1 MPWPNAI
8 NLQDPPSRD
17 DFLSHFWFRRF
28 LVDGFSVA
36 HGVSWG
42 VLQSCGIPKSTWVS
56 ILNCL
61 RWMIWEY
68 SPILGNLHMR
78 DWDHCKVSTFHCVL
92 NARMR
97 CIWIFHVN
105 RRLLEDVG
113 TNYTT
118 VLYIWI
124 WLNMVDYSPTPL
136 FRLESDCEISQL
148 IFLLFLFFCCNAMH
162 KICVYIYIYTC
173 VPGILVAHHMP
184 IVSGAA
190 PNSINLSLDLA
201 PWGSWTATLT
211 FQVLSESWSGGLG
224 WLPSYNLT

>member
-105 RRLLEDVG
+105 RRRLEDCRHQLHHGFVH
-113 TNYTT
+113 
-118 VLYIWI
+118 
-124 WLNMVDYSPTPL
+124 LNMIEYGWL
-136 FRLESDCEISQL
+136 FAYTVVSAWEWLRNIPIDILVIP
-148 IFLLFLFFCCNAMH
+148 IFLL
-162 KICVYIYIYTC
+162 
-173 VPGILVAHHMP
+173 
-184 IVSGAA
+184 
-190 PNSINLSLDLA
+190 
-201 PWGSWTATLT
+201 
-211 FQVLSESWSGGLG
+211 
-224 WLPSYNLT
+224 

>member
-92 NARMR
+92 KCPHALYMDFPCQSAAVGR
-97 CIWIFHVN
+97 CRHQLHHGFVH
-105 RRLLEDVG
+105 
-113 TNYTT
+113 
-118 VLYIWI
+118 
-124 WLNMVDYSPTPL
+124 LNMIEYGWL
-136 FRLESDCEISQL
+136 FAYTVVSAWEWLRNIPIDILVIP
-148 IFLLFLFFCCNAMH
+148 IFLL
-162 KICVYIYIYTC
+162 
-173 VPGILVAHHMP
+173 
-184 IVSGAA
+184 
-190 PNSINLSLDLA
+190 
-201 PWGSWTATLT
+201 
-211 FQVLSESWSGGLG
+211 
-224 WLPSYNLT
+224 

>member
-173 VPGILVAHHMP
+173 VCLVF
-184 IVSGAA
+184 
-190 PNSINLSLDLA
+190 LSLIICPLFLEPRQIQSIWVWIWPLEEA
-201 PWGSWTATLT
+201 ELRLWHSRCSANHGVVVWVGYPLII
-211 FQVLSESWSGGLG
+211 
-224 WLPSYNLT
+224 